1 MRGHENLIPMD
12 KRSKDEA
19 REIGRRGGRASG
31 ASRRRKADFR
41 KTLNL
46 LLTTEID
53 SEEWTP
59 LLHALGLES
68 TLEVALNMARIK
80 EGLTGNV
87 KAYEAIARY
96 SGQSDRTDTDQ
107 EEQQVRMA
115 AAKARYGQPDEDEE
129 EPDDG
134 FLDALK
140 DAGDWDGWEQDMEEP
155 EGSGQEG
162 DGDETEE
169 GTADI

>member
-1 MRGHENLIPMD
+1 M
-12 KRSKDEA
+12 
-19 REIGRRGGRASG
+19 
-31 ASRRRKADFR
+31 
-41 KTLNL
+41 
-46 LLTTEID
+46 
-53 SEEWTP
+53 
-59 LLHALGLES
+59 
-68 TLEVALNMARIK
+68 